1 MAYDEKFF
9 NDLIKDTDMVM
20 ASSGSLMNSDQRAK
34 VRHPLLAI
42 NCICGG
48 GIPMSLQTEFS
59 GPPQSGKSTGAY
71 IMLGNYLNDNPD
83 GIGVIIDTEGSM
95 DNPRLEMLGV
105 DISRVIRFPADSIE
119 RGFGNMFKIFNK
131 LIKIKEEKPNI
142 SVMVIFD
149 SVSTGGTEKQH
160 QATEKGESALGAGS
174 MMELPRLLKQ
184 NTGNVFPYIEKL
196 PILIVYINQVST
208 TGIGTYVP
216 KVESV
221 GGFGSPVLV
230 I

>member
-1 MAYDEKFF
+1 MLDNNFF

-20 ASSGSLMNSDQRAK
+20 ASTGSLMNSEERPK
-34 VRHPLLAI
+34 VRHPLIAI
-42 NCICGG
+42 NCITGG

-71 IMLGNYLNDNPD
+71 MMLGNYLKDNPN

-95 DNPRLEMLGV
+95 DNQRLKMLGV
-105 DISRVIRFPADSIE
+105 ETDRVIRLPAESIE
-119 RGFGNMFKIFNK
+119 SGFGNMFKIFNK
-131 LIKIKEEKPNI
+131 LIKAKEDNPDI

-149 SVSTGGTEKQH
+149 SVSAGGTEKQH
-160 QATEKGESALGAGS
+160 QATSKGESALGAGA

-208 TGIGTYVP
+208 TGIGGYAP

-221 GGFGSPVLV
+221 GGFGGGVQ
-230 I
+230 